1 MRIHSFESAAAVDGD
16 GVRYCVFLRGCPL
29 RCVYCHNPDTWE
41 MGGEDI
47 CVEKVAKKILRY
59 KPYFKNGG
67 GVTFSGGEPLLHS
80 EEISRIGDLLK
91 KDNIGYA
98 LDTSGCVELTENVKK
113 AVDGAELIICDL
125 KFWDEESYKKYTGG
139 SFEKVM
145 SFLEYC
151 EKKGKRLWIRTV
163 VVPNIN
169 DNIDIMNKYIEIVRK
184 LKMVEKYK
192 LLPFHTMGFEKYE
205 KLAIKNPL
213 ESTKPMDIQKIS
225 ELQTHINKQ
234 LER

>member
-47 CVEKVAKKILRY
+47 CVEQVAKKILRY

-98 LDTSGCVELTENVKK
+98 LDTSGCVELTDSVKK
-113 AVDGAELIICDL
+113 AVDGADLIICDL
-125 KFWDEESYKKYTGG
+125 KFWDSESYKKYTGG
-139 SFEKVM
+139 SFDKVLD
-145 SFLEYC
+145 FLKYC
-151 EKKGKRLWIRTV
+151 DKTEKRLWIRTV

-169 DNIDIMNKYIEIVRK
+169 DNIDIMNKYIGIVRN
-184 LKMVEKYK
+184 LKIVEKYK

-213 ESTKPMDIQKIS
+213 ELTKPMDIQKIS
-225 ELQTHINKQ
+225 ELQTHIDKQ